1 MRENTQACESAETK
15 QGEDEEE
22 EVHVRRAQRNAKGKG
37 KARATD
43 EDADADDQ
51 VEEIIPDADEEKRFE
66 EEHEDKVRALVL
78 GKKPTQGVSLV
89 NFSYELVE
97 NWSAL
102 KSNAPMLTVVSIFVN
117 RVLQKWVSSSR
128 WRCTSLCA
136 TNT

>member
-1 MRENTQACESAETK
+1 MAPKRRVVQADSDNEEGSQASKRPRQTTES
-15 QGEDEEE
+15 EDEEE

-37 KARATD
+37 RARATD

-89 NFSYELVE
+89 NLTMNPLRFGVL
-97 NWSAL
+97 L
-102 KSNAPMLTVVSIFVN
+102 DPMHQCLRS
-117 RVLQKWVSSSR
+117 LQ
-128 WRCTSLCA
+128 SL
-136 TNT
+136 